1 MDDRFNHP
9 VYNSIRC
16 PVDESR
22 FRQKSFFLVF
32 GSATTSASL
41 PHWSPIFSIILFLS
55 TALLIVITSIF
66 FVSYL
71 KASALHTGGIRSND
85 QGRDDTTR
93 PHRQRAVFIGG

>member
-1 MDDRFNHP
+1 
-9 VYNSIRC
+9 
-16 PVDESR
+16 
-22 FRQKSFFLVF
+22 
-32 GSATTSASL
+32 
-41 PHWSPIFSIILFLS
+41 LS
-55 TALLIVITSIF
+55 TALLIGITSIF